1 VARRDNSNV
10 ATIDDDAQ
18 QLVADKTIAESPKL
32 LLALGR
38 GKTGKS
44 TWIRWAAERSLG
56 RGGTPVIAD
65 ADRTNASLSVFFEN
79 VIRPPSPEDDDVR
92 LWLNGFANRQIEEK
106 FSAFL
111 DLGGGDLVLKSWA
124 RDLELAPF
132 LESYGITPIALH
144 FLGPDLDDLTY
155 LRDIETVAKFQ
166 PKHVGVVLNEGVIPP
181 GRVARTAFEPVINHE
196 VFREVLARGA
206 RVMRM
211 PRLSCAHEVENRG
224 LSFSDAEASRVK
236 PGQANVDPIS
246 RRLIGLWRR
255 DMEASFAEVAEWIP

>member
-1 VARRDNSNV
+1 MAKRDTAAV
-10 ATIDDDAQ
+10 GDDNTTT
-18 QLVADKTIAESPKL
+18 VADLPLADSPKL

-56 RGGTPVIAD
+56 RGNTPVIAD
-65 ADRTNASLSVFFEN
+65 ADRTNASLSVYFEN

-92 LWLNGFANRQIEEK
+92 LWLNGFANRQIDER

-132 LESYGITPIALH
+132 LAEYGITPIALH

-166 PKHVGVVLNEGVIPP
+166 PKHVGVVLNEGVVPP
-181 GRVARTAFEPVINHE
+181 GRVARTAFEPIINHE
-196 VFREVLARGA
+196 VFRDVLARGA

-211 PRLSCAHEVENRG
+211 PRLACAHEVENRG
-224 LSFSDAEASRVK
+224 LSFANAEASKVK
-236 PGQANVDPIS
+236 SGQSNVDPIS
-246 RRLIGLWRR
+246 RRLIGIWRR
-255 DMEASFAEVAEWIP
+255 EMEASFQEVSEWIP